1 MANEERKAQLS
12 FGVDASGVKQGMAE
26 IKRDVR
32 EMAQDVQQSGQ
43 QAAKGIQA
51 IGDGA
56 PAAAQKMDGATKSII
71 GSIERATAAIQAGE
85 KGSASYFE
93 SLAKQRNAN
102 VDVLKPYIDQ
112 LRQAEEAQR
121 VASGSLNK
129 MGVSAAQTAA
139 ALRGVPAQFTDI
151 IVSLQGGQAPLT
163 VFLQQGGQ
171 LKDMFGGAGNAA
183 RALGGYVLG
192 LVNPLNVAAAAAGVL
207 AVAYNQ
213 GSKEAQAYGN
223 ALILTGNAAGT
234 TSGQLKAYAQDI
246 SGVVGTQGKAA
257 ESLIALA
264 GTGKVVGDVLRDAGL
279 AAVQYERA
287 TGQAVSKT
295 ADQFADLR
303 NEPLAG
309 VLKLNDGLN
318 FLTESTY
325 RQIKSLEEQGR
336 TTDAARV
343 AQQAYADALIGRAGE
358 IDRNL
363 GSLERGWRAVADAA
377 KRGWDNMLGVGRA
390 QTTQD
395 RLKQVREE
403 IAAVEKQMG
412 SGKGFASTEGGA
424 AFGTGRGG
432 LNPAAQKQMQ
442 DRLAAL
448 GAEAAALE
456 GVAAGQKA
464 AADAEAERA
473 QNRKAYFEWEKQGD
487 AFQSK
492 AAKRQEEIRKAEVE
506 GRSLIAAGL
515 ITEADLRERI
525 SDITEKYKEQSSKAG
540 ESEVATIRAKI
551 KEEEAYIAR
560 LRERGAEASKLT
572 EGEKLVA
579 KLQEEL
585 TGKLDARTRA
595 AKQLALAEAERL
607 ATLQKSRMEE
617 ERSIKNQQ
625 ESEAAYRKLLDSI
638 YKGADATNKQAEAQ
652 EAANASFGK
661 SKTAIAE
668 MNLEQMKLSRDMA
681 KDAGPWTPEHL
692 AAMDA
697 AIDAQERW
705 VRSLQAGDLKTIN
718 AHTDE
723 LLRSAQEQAKL
734 YEDEGKLA
742 GLTRLER
749 EKIVALRQVEL
760 KYAKEL
766 EKIEKSGLSDE
777 DKADQ
782 RGKVERAKRIEG
794 EAAVSKVIQQD
805 WDRTAEEINKSLTD
819 ALLRGFESGKGFA
832 ENLRD
837 TLKNM
842 FNTLVLRPI
851 ISAILAPVS
860 GVISGVTNG
869 LFGGG
874 SGGSPLGMASNAY
887 STYNT
892 GSQLY
897 TIGSQY
903 IGGSMSGANA
913 LGTMWGNATGTG
925 IDGLLATNGAYGTAG
940 GAGGAGA
947 GGMSALAGAGAF
959 LAIAAVV
966 ANMFGAFA
974 SRQMVG
980 GGLRGTLGG
989 DDLSAYQLWRTGGT
1003 LIGGPSYDIKDP
1015 GKDLADSERELQ
1027 TLRESGQAASRRA
1040 VVLQDRISYIKDR
1053 YGDQIAQGKK
1063 QSDVIQQAYDV
1074 MRTGVGNMADVLG
1087 IDSKAVR
1094 AYKMPVGTDSIDD
1107 SGGLG
1112 ISFAGLDADGISK
1125 KVQEALAT
1133 ANNALAEQVI
1143 GKWETY
1149 VETIRHTFE
1158 VRLPS
1163 QGDNT
1168 LNDPG
1173 EYREDVETVTRTRY
1187 VASEF
1192 AREGENAIA
1201 TLTRLAGSLSTV
1213 NGVFETLGTTLY
1225 QSSLA
1230 GGDMA
1235 SKLIDVFGNADSF
1248 VAATGEYFQRFYSP
1262 EEQRAAARKQIE
1274 KQLGTLDLKLPDIDA
1289 TDARAQYRKLV
1300 EAQDLTTES
1309 GRKAYAMLV
1318 QLAPAFDA
1326 VAAAGQDATRRQEEV
1341 AGKRFDLEQ
1350 RLLIAQGKDREAL
1363 ALRRNQEVDALAKLD
1378 PELAKLVRRIYELE
1392 DAASLTA
1399 QFRQDRET
1407 AYGKL
1412 QNAITLENE
1421 RLNAQ
1426 LDAIDA
1432 QRTALGEQRTLADE
1446 SLSLITGV
1454 FDLVRSNAREL
1465 YGQVESTAAMQAAQG
1480 WAFVEQALATA
1491 RGTGY
1496 LPEQTQLQE
1505 AIGAARGG
1513 LDSKGY
1519 ATQFEQDRDRLVL
1532 AGMLSGLEDISGR
1545 QKTAAEQQIA
1555 AIEAQAKSLDA
1566 QTEGINKQL
1575 KAQQEM
1581 LTYWRRQIDIANGTF
1596 DATAS
1601 IAEAVKQI
1609 AGAVNSGVYETKPE
1623 KLGSSAAWG
1632 GSSGGAGAG
1641 ATPPAET
1648 KYRRVTS
1655 LGTSIGYTP
1664 VIDQALIE
1672 RLDKL
1677 SPLYHTFDGT
1687 GDLLGL
1693 LTAIKGAGGTLDDLS
1708 ILSGYFHS
1716 DWVKAAASVGV
1727 PAFAVGTNYVP
1738 YDTPAIVHKGER
1750 IIPAAD
1756 NRALMAAIDAGQQGG
1771 RSERLETLVAQL
1783 VAENRQQAGEIL
1795 RLNARI
1801 AKVLERWDGDGTPP
1815 QREEQTA

>member
-1 MANEERKAQLS
+1 
-12 FGVDASGVKQGMAE
+12 
-26 IKRDVR
+26 
-32 EMAQDVQQSGQ
+32 
-43 QAAKGIQA
+43 
-51 IGDGA
+51 
-56 PAAAQKMDGATKSII
+56 
-71 GSIERATAAIQAGE
+71 
-85 KGSASYFE
+85 
-93 SLAKQRNAN
+93 
-102 VDVLKPYIDQ
+102 
-112 LRQAEEAQR
+112 
-121 VASGSLNK
+121 
-129 MGVSAAQTAA
+129 
-139 ALRGVPAQFTDI
+139 
-151 IVSLQGGQAPLT
+151 
-163 VFLQQGGQ
+163 
-171 LKDMFGGAGNAA
+171 
-183 RALGGYVLG
+183 
-192 LVNPLNVAAAAAGVL
+192 
-207 AVAYNQ
+207 
-213 GSKEAQAYGN
+213 
-223 ALILTGNAAGT
+223 
-234 TSGQLKAYAQDI
+234 
-246 SGVVGTQGKAA
+246 
-257 ESLIALA
+257 
-264 GTGKVVGDVLRDAGL
+264 
-279 AAVQYERA
+279 
-287 TGQAVSKT
+287 
-295 ADQFADLR
+295 
-303 NEPLAG
+303 
-309 VLKLNDGLN
+309 
-318 FLTESTY
+318 
-325 RQIKSLEEQGR
+325 
-336 TTDAARV
+336 
-343 AQQAYADALIGRAGE
+343 
-358 IDRNL
+358 
-363 GSLERGWRAVADAA
+363 
-377 KRGWDNMLGVGRA
+377 
-390 QTTQD
+390 
-395 RLKQVREE
+395 
-403 IAAVEKQMG
+403 
-412 SGKGFASTEGGA
+412 
-424 AFGTGRGG
+424 
-432 LNPAAQKQMQ
+432 
-442 DRLAAL
+442 
-448 GAEAAALE
+448 
-456 GVAAGQKA
+456 
-464 AADAEAERA
+464 
-473 QNRKAYFEWEKQGD
+473 
-487 AFQSK
+487 
-492 AAKRQEEIRKAEVE
+492 
-506 GRSLIAAGL
+506 
-515 ITEADLRERI
+515 
-525 SDITEKYKEQSSKAG
+525 
-540 ESEVATIRAKI
+540 
-551 KEEEAYIAR
+551 
-560 LRERGAEASKLT
+560 
-572 EGEKLVA
+572 
-579 KLQEEL
+579 
-585 TGKLDARTRA
+585 
-595 AKQLALAEAERL
+595 
-607 ATLQKSRMEE
+607 
-617 ERSIKNQQ
+617 
-625 ESEAAYRKLLDSI
+625 
-638 YKGADATNKQAEAQ
+638 
-652 EAANASFGK
+652 
-661 SKTAIAE
+661 

-681 KDAGPWTPEHL
+681 KDAGPWTPEYL

-718 AHTDE
+718 TQTDE

-766 EKIEKSGLSDE
+766 EKIEKSGLSEE

-794 EAAVSKVIQQD
+794 EAAVAKVVQD
-805 WDRTAEEINKSLTD
+805 DWNRTSDEINKSLTD

-832 ENLRD
+832 QNLRD

-842 FNTLVLRPI
+842 FNTLVLRPV
-851 ISAILAPVS
+851 ISYILSPVS
-860 GVISGVTNG
+860 GLLSGVTNG
-869 LFGGG
+869 ILGGG
-874 SGGSPLGMASNAY
+874 GGDGTSFLGMLSNLQSGYSAITGNGIVGQAVRYGGSLLGF
-887 STYNT
+887 
-892 GSQLY
+892 
-897 TIGSQY
+897 
-903 IGGSMSGANA
+903 
-913 LGTMWGNATGTG
+913 
-925 IDGLLATNGAYGTAG
+925 
-940 GAGGAGA
+940 GAGA
-947 GGMSALAGAGAF
+947 GSGLTAGASGLGLSASTGQGLALYGGSNGLGIGVGSAGASSFGSGVGGSLGGTGSSGAMGAAGAAGAF
-959 LAIAAVV
+959 LAVAAVV

-1003 LIGGPSYDIKDP
+1003 LIGGPSYNIKDP
-1015 GKDLADSERELQ
+1015 GKDLADSEKELQ

-1053 YGDQIAQGKK
+1053 YGEQIAQGKK

-1201 TLTRLAGSLSTV
+1201 TLTRLAVSLSTV

-1248 VAATGEYFQRFYSP
+1248 VAATGEYFQRFYSQ
-1262 EEQRAAARKQIE
+1262 EEQRAAARKQLE

-1363 ALRRNQEVDALAKLD
+1363 ALQRNQEVDALTKLD
-1378 PELAKLVRRIYELE
+1378 PELAKLVRRIYELV

-1421 RLNAQ
+1421 RLNVQ

-1496 LPEQTQLQE
+1496 LPEQAQLQE

-1513 LDSKGY
+1513 LESRAY

-1532 AGMLSGLEDISGR
+1532 AGLLSGLEGISGK
-1545 QKTAAEQQIA
+1545 QKTAAERQIKLLEDQGKA
-1555 AIEAQAKSLDA
+1555 LDLQADV
-1566 QTEGINKQL
+1566 INQQL
-1575 KAQQEM
+1575 KTQQEM
-1581 LTYWRRQIDIANGTF
+1581 LEYWRRQIDIANGTF
-1596 DATAS
+1596 DAAAS
-1601 IAEAVKQI
+1601 IAKAVDQI
-1609 AGAVNSGVYETKPE
+1609 RGAINSGVYETKPE

-1641 ATPPAET
+1641 AGSTPAQPEA

-1664 VIDQALIE
+1664 VIDQALIAK
-1672 RLDKL
+1672 LDGL
-1677 SPLYHTFDGT
+1677 SGLYHSFDGT
-1687 GDLLGL
+1687 GDLIGL
-1693 LTAIKGAGGTLDDLS
+1693 LTAIRGAGGTLDDLS
-1708 ILSGYFHS
+1708 VLSGYFYS

-1756 NRALMAAIDAGQQGG
+1756 NRALMAALDRTGQGVDGAVLAELQAL
-1771 RSERLETLVAQL
+1771 RAEVAAL
-1783 VAENRQQAGEIL
+1783 RAAGE
-1795 RLNARI
+1795 RTADNTAQMP
-1801 AKVLERWDGDGTPP
+1801 AMA
-1815 QREEQTA
+1815 EQIEQVTEGGNVMRVEVMA